1 MININDEVIVCNRYS
16 TFYHKVGIVQDMA
29 FDMVYSVYFDDI
41 GRVLSFA
48 ENEIQLNS
56 ILYRWKEFIDNGK
69 I

>member
-16 TFYHKVGIVQDMA
+16 TFSHKVGIVQDMA
-29 FDMVYSVYFDDI
+29 FDVVYSVYFDDMKQS
-41 GRVLSFA
+41 LSFA
-48 ENEIQLNS
+48 EGEIQLNS